1 MTISDGKI
9 YLLSYKNEAS
19 ACIKVSIELMKT
31 QYKKKPKN
39 IKSDRARGYVNEELR
54 SYLIQEGI
62 HIQYTVPY
70 SPQQNGVAERKK

>member
-19 ACIKVSIELMKT
+19 ACIKELIELMKT
-31 QYKKKPKN
+31 QYKKKPEK
-39 IKSDRARGYVNEELR
+39 IKSDRAREYVNEELR
-54 SYLIQEGI
+54 SYLKQEEI

-70 SPQQNGVAERKK
+70 SLQQNGVAERKK

>member
-1 MTISDGKI
+1 
-9 YLLSYKNEAS
+9 
-19 ACIKVSIELMKT
+19 MKT
-31 QYKKKPKN
+31 QYKKKPKT